1 MIKNVLTVI
10 VQFIAAWILGFAV
23 PWFLGIANGLE
34 LIAIPIGM
42 ALGVWLAGLI
52 AYPANKKQFIFAL
65 LVAAIGAVIL
75 AIPNIAFGFIGL
87 LLPLIGAF
95 AGYYYYQSELRMS
108 ERIHRHLRTRWP
120 SPINEPPERN
130 KNAR

>member
-1 MIKNVLTVI
+1 MIKNVLTII
-10 VQFIAAWILGFAV
+10 VQFIAACILGFTV
-23 PWFLGIANGLE
+23 PWNLGIGNGLE

-65 LVAAIGAVIL
+65 LGAAIGAVIL
-75 AIPNIAFGFIGL
+75 AIPNIAFGFIGI

-95 AGYYYYQSELRMS
+95 AGYYYYQSKLRMS
-108 ERIHRHLRTRWP
+108 ERIYRHLRTRWP
-120 SPINEPPERN
+120 RPINEPPERN
-130 KNAR
+130 KNTR